1 METWIRSR
9 VPWDMQPGLKEIA
22 DEVGVDFDNLINGFK
37 NDKTD
42 YEMAEELGVTEKM
55 VFHLRDHFMR
65 YGIGSVQGQD

>member
-22 DEVGVDFDNLINGFK
+22 DEVGVDFDNLIKGFK
-37 NDKTD
+37 EDKTD